1 MRPADRI
8 DDSIG
13 ILWRKSNGADIRL
26 QLVSKPMPV
35 STNRRCFVRI
45 AGFGSLALLP
55 QEMIAVL
62 SKGNLEA
69 ADRLV
74 QSHLESG
81 KLQAATLL
89 VQEGRAELFKRSYG
103 VNLNAIFLIAS
114 ITKPM
119 TAAGL
124 LVLVDRGELKLS
136 DRVMKFIPEFRKGD
150 RKDITI
156 RQLLTHC
163 SGLPDQ
169 LRNNAELRQRH
180 APMAD
185 FVKGAIETP
194 LLFKP
199 GTRYRYQSMG
209 ILLAA
214 EIVQRITNDTI
225 ADFLAAQVFEPL
237 GMKRTALGL
246 GPFKLSEVV
255 PSQTATAAP
264 ESGSGS
270 VTAKNWDWNS
280 RYWRAFGAPWG
291 GVHSTAGDVT
301 QFLRSFLQPEGRVL
315 RQQTARSMIQNH
327 NPRLS
332 MRRGIG
338 FDLGPDGLGK
348 SLSTRSFG
356 HSGSTG
362 TLCWADP
369 ESDRSFV
376 LLTSLPSRV
385 SRKTVLNPVSDL
397 VSS

>member
-1 MRPADRI
+1 
-8 DDSIG
+8 
-13 ILWRKSNGADIRL
+13 
-26 QLVSKPMPV
+26 
-35 STNRRCFVRI
+35 
-45 AGFGSLALLP
+45 
-55 QEMIAVL
+55 MIAVL
-62 SKGNLEA
+62 SKGNLEL

-81 KLQAATLL
+81 KLKAATLL
-89 VQEGRAELFKRSYG
+89 VQEGRKELFKRSYG
-103 VNLNAIFLIAS
+103 VDLNAIFLIAS

-119 TAAGL
+119 TATGL
-124 LVLVDRGELKLS
+124 MVLADRGELKLS

-156 RQLLTHC
+156 GQLLTHC

-169 LRNNAELRQRH
+169 LQNNAELRQRH

-185 FVKGAIETP
+185 FVKGAIDAP

-225 ADFLAAQVFEPL
+225 AGFLAAEVFEPL

-246 GPFKLSEVV
+246 GPFKLAEVV
-255 PSQTATAAP
+255 PSQTASAAP
-264 ESGSGS
+264 ESGAGS
-270 VTAKNWDWNS
+270 ATARNWDWNS
-280 RYWRAFGAPWG
+280 RYWRTFGAPWG
-291 GVHSTAGDVT
+291 GAHSTVADVT
-301 QFLRSFLQPEGRVL
+301 RFLRSFLQPEGRVL

-327 NPRLS
+327 NQSLS
-332 MRRGIG
+332 TRRGIG

-369 ESDRSFV
+369 KSDRSFV